1 MVIGFS
7 PANRNEISSNYVS
20 NLSVV
25 SGNDLEIASFG
36 FRQPPCFR
44 SDKQLPHSNHH
55 IPYQCHDVA
64 ICESQQ
70 HGGFG
75 SARAGC
81 GRKENFNLSPAFIPF
96 YEYSRPGDRVTAEDR
111 M

>member
-7 PANRNEISSNYVS
+7 PANQNEISSNHS
-20 NLSVV
+20 LLVV
-25 SGNDLEIASFG
+25 SRDDLEIASFG
-36 FRQPPCFR
+36 FSQPGHFR
-44 SDKQLPHSNHH
+44 SDKQLPQSNHH

-75 SARAGC
+75 SARVGSC
-81 GRKENFNLSPAFIPF
+81 RKENLDLSPAFIRF